1 MLTPTEGCFAAWTRV
16 NHFFQIV
23 NSKRNQAAAEVTT
36 HQGQPETSQPRQGA
50 SFKARLRDARGVAEW
65 TVRVLRHAE
74 PLLFHDNGYWIVLNR
89 LSFYRLRRRRVDHR
103 GSISQGSVDWL
114 THWNSGV

>member
-23 NSKRNQAAAEVTT
+23 NSKRNQAAAQVTP
-36 HQGQPETSQPRQGA
+36 HQGQPETSQPRQGP
-50 SFKARLRDARGVAEW
+50 SFKARLRDARGVAAW

-74 PLLFHDNGYWIVLNR
+74 PLLFHDNGYWIIQAI
-89 LSFYRLRRRRVDHR
+89 D
-103 GSISQGSVDWL
+103 SIRTVFNFFQPVQSTIFLLHPDS
-114 THWNSGV
+114 